1 VTDVIVNSP
10 EDIQS
15 QVEQA
20 VAAIAARESVNNV
33 YLAACGGSFA
43 VLGPA
48 KYVLD
53 HESEDVAAHH
63 LNANEF
69 IHRAPKGLGAKSV
82 VITCSHSG
90 TTPETVNA
98 AAYGREHGALVIA
111 ITNDPG
117 SPLAQNAD
125 HVVTYVH
132 GPDIDLHD
140 SSEGVLYRIVFGLL
154 AEREGNTKGKDLDAS
169 LSALNPVLAAV
180 RAANAD
186 TADAWGKA
194 HKKNDLVYTMASG
207 SNFHEAYAFSICLLQ
222 EMQWMNSA
230 ATHAGEYFHGPFEI
244 TDADVPFIVLVGNGE
259 TRPLDERA
267 VNFVT
272 KYSDDVV
279 VLDADS
285 LDLTGVAEGLR
296 GYLNVIIFGKWL
308 RMYADALAD
317 HRGHPLTVRR
327 YMWRMEY

>member
-1 VTDVIVNSP
+1 VSDVIVNAA
-10 EDIQS
+10 EDIQR
-15 QVEQA
+15 QVKDA
-20 VAAIAARESVNNV
+20 VAAVNGRDAVKNV

-43 VLGPA
+43 TLGPA

-53 HESEDVAAHH
+53 RESDQIAAHH

-69 IHRAPKGLGAKSV
+69 IHRAPKALGADSV
-82 VITCSHSG
+82 VIAASHSG

-98 AAYGREHGALVIA
+98 AAHGREHGALVVA

-140 SSEGVLYRIVFGLL
+140 SSEGVLLRIVFGLL
-154 AEREGNTKGKDLDAS
+154 AGREGNDVGADVDAS
-169 LSALNPVLAAV
+169 LTALNAVLASV
-180 RAANAD
+180 RAAHAED
-186 TADAWGKA
+186 ADAWGRA
-194 HKKNDLVYTMASG
+194 HKKHELAYTMASG
-207 SNFHEAYAFSICLLQ
+207 INFHEAYAFSICLLQ
-222 EMQWMNSA
+222 EMQWVHSA
-230 ATHAGEYFHGPFEI
+230 AIHAGEYFHGPFEI
-244 TDADVPFIVLVGNGE
+244 TDADVPFIVLAGSGE

-279 VLDADS
+279 VLDADT
-285 LDLTGVAEGLR
+285 LDLSAVAPQLR
-296 GYLNVIIFGKWL
+296 GYLTPIVFGKWL

-317 HRGHPLTVRR
+317 HRGHPLSVRR